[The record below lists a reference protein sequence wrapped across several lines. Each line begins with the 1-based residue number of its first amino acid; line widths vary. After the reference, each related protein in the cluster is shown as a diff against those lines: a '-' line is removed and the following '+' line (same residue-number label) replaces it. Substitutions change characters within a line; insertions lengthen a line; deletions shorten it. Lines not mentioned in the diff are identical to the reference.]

1 MPIRIDIPAFSVFNG
16 DGFNSRENRMSLSVF
31 RSVSTVLV
39 LSFLITAAALADDQK
54 EAELKTEIISA
65 TVYKSQA
72 QVKRSGTISLKSGQ
86 IRIFCDDLPNSF
98 DAVSLQVE
106 GHGTAEVSIVGTDVI
121 RVQEDPAVTP
131 KFMELFEKLEAL
143 VTRRD
148 SIDIETNALQV
159 RLQFVEQ
166 LGRLPMQQNKVEE
179 FPSEIFQVEGWKAL
193 MDFLQAERTGADA
206 QVYAL
211 NRKKE
216 EIKEDIDWIR
226 RDLNLLKQGARSG
239 YRVAIDCAVTSAG
252 DLTFDLTYI
261 VPGTVWIPEYR
272 ISFDPGKK
280 EVALVYNARMKQTT
294 GEDWKNIDITLSTA
308 MPHAGAAP
316 PELQPHYLSQR
327 MPRARKSMNFEES
340 DEMAGRSVSIA
351 SVDVEAPHLRGGR
364 ADHVEAQVVSSEF
377 AASFLVPAKID
388 LDTGADSKRIR
399 ITEGTMPAELSLYTA
414 PRLRDDVFIK
424 GLVTNS
430 LGAPVLAGIAE
441 VYIDTK
447 APGGGVS
454 STFVGRQQLD
464 TFADGQ
470 EFPLHLGVDQ
480 NIKITHKLEKREYVE
495 KEGKKWKKIR
505 YHYLITLE
513 NFKKEAAEIVLQ
525 DRIPVS
531 TMKEVKVE
539 KVDMTPKPD
548 ERRDDG
554 IVTWNLNPAAGG
566 KIEIRISYTI
576 AFPGEWPEHS
586 LNLE

>member
-31 RSVSTVLV
+31 RHVSTVLV
-39 LSFLITAAALADDQK
+39 LSFLITAAALADDHK

-65 TVYKSQA
+65 TVYKGQA

-86 IRIFCDDLPNSF
+86 IRIFCDDLPHSF
-98 DAVSLQVE
+98 DAASLQVE
-106 GHGTAEVSIVGTDVI
+106 GHGAAEVSIVGTDVI

-226 RDLNLLKQGARSG
+226 RDLNLLKRGARSG

-261 VPGTVWIPEYR
+261 VPGTVWVPEYR

-294 GEDWKNIDITLSTA
+294 GEDWKGVDVTLSTA

-316 PELQPHYLSQR
+316 PELQPHYLSRR
-327 MPRARKSMNFEES
+327 MSRVVGKTMNLEESPPQASVRGYTADGEEQIVGRAR
-340 DEMAGRSVSIA
+340 AG
-351 SVDVEAPHLRGGR
+351 
-364 ADHVEAQVVSSEF
+364 HVEAQIASSEF
-377 AASFLVPAKID
+377 AASFKIPAKID
-388 LDTGADSKRIR
+388 LETGADSKRIR

-414 PRLRDDVFIK
+414 PRLRDDVFVK

-430 LGAPVLAGIAE
+430 LGAPVLAGVAE

-454 STFVGRQQLD
+454 STFVGRQQLA

-480 NIKITHKLEKREYVE
+480 NVKVEHKLEKREYAE

-554 IVTWNLNPAAGG
+554 IVTWNLKPAAGG

>member
-31 RSVSTVLV
+31 RHVSTVLV
-39 LSFLITAAALADDQK
+39 LSFLITAAALADDHK

-65 TVYKSQA
+65 TVYKGQA

-86 IRIFCDDLPNSF
+86 IRIFCDDLPHSF
-98 DAVSLQVE
+98 DAASLQVE
-106 GHGTAEVSIVGTDVI
+106 GHGAAEVSIVGTDVI

-226 RDLNLLKQGARSG
+226 RDLNLLKRGARSG

-261 VPGTVWIPEYR
+261 VPGTVWVPEYR

-294 GEDWKNIDITLSTA
+294 GEDWKGVDVTLSTA

-316 PELQPHYLSQR
+316 PELQPHYLSRR
-327 MPRARKSMNFEES
+327 MSRVVGKTMNLEESPPQASVRGYTADGEEQIVGRAR
-340 DEMAGRSVSIA
+340 AG
-351 SVDVEAPHLRGGR
+351 
-364 ADHVEAQVVSSEF
+364 HVEAQIASSEF
-377 AASFLVPAKID
+377 AASFKIPAKID
-388 LDTGADSKRIR
+388 LETGADSKRIR

-414 PRLRDDVFIK
+414 PRLRDDVFVK

-454 STFVGRQQLD
+454 STFVGRQQLA

-480 NIKITHKLEKREYVE
+480 NVKVEHKLEKREYAE

-554 IVTWNLNPAAGG
+554 IVTWNLKPAAGG